1 MAATSRVAG
10 LSVAVRWLVC
20 LLALWLPCVP
30 SQARSAAP
38 ATDIPALEQ
47 ALAARPGNVEVMQ
60 ALAAALLAQV
70 RIEPRAEQLAR
81 AEVLLEQ
88 LLAVHAPRAE
98 ALDAWRLLILH
109 RFEQALQAARRA
121 RTSNADALLA
131 ALSEADALT
140 ELGRYR
146 EAEQAVQALLDEH
159 YGAAALSRASHLRRL
174 FGDLPGALE
183 LAQAALRHGASAI
196 DRAWLSLDIAE
207 LELLA
212 GRPRVTLALATTA
225 VTDMPAAALVMQAR
239 AQQALGAPRAALA
252 LYRVAAARS
261 VRVETEVELLRLAL
275 ELGET
280 QLATATKRLLRGMHS
295 LAPADGGGD
304 RRAWVEFHLLNDE
317 LPAALT
323 LARLEWQQ
331 RPDVHGAAQL
341 AWVLWRAGQ
350 RDAACDFAA
359 RAIAEHSIDAVLQW
373 RAGTVLTACGERRGA
388 DQVAAALRI
397 QPWLADRAGLIAH
410 QP

>member
-1 MAATSRVAG
+1 MSVVA
-10 LSVAVRWLVC
+10 RWLVC
-20 LLALWLPCVP
+20 ALALWLPCAS
-30 SQARSAAP
+30 SQARSAP
-38 ATDIPALEQ
+38 PPTDIPALEQ

-81 AEVLLEQ
+81 AEALIEQ
-88 LLAVHAPRAE
+88 LLAAHAPRAD

-121 RTSNADALLA
+121 RASNADALLA

-159 YGAAALSRASHLRRL
+159 YGSAALSRASHLRRL

-183 LAQAALRHGASAI
+183 LAQAALHQSASAV
-196 DRAWLSLDIAE
+196 DRAWLTLDIAA

-212 GRPRVTLALATTA
+212 GRPRVALALATAA

-239 AQQALGAPRAALA
+239 AQQALEAPRAALT

-261 VRVETEVELLRLAL
+261 ARVETEVELLRLAHP
-275 ELGET
+275 LGET
-280 QLATATKRLLRGMHS
+280 QLAATTTRLLRGMES

-304 RRAWVEFHLLNDE
+304 RRAWVEFHLMNDE
-317 LPAALT
+317 LPAALR
-323 LARLEWQQ
+323 LARVEWAQ
-331 RPDVHGAAQL
+331 RPDVHSAAQL
-341 AWVLWRAGQ
+341 AWVLWRAAQ
-350 RDAACDFAA
+350 HDEARDFAV
-359 RAIAEHSIDAVLQW
+359 RAIAEHSIEPLLQW
-373 RAGTVLTACGERRGA
+373 RAGTVLTACGDGRGA
-388 DQVAAALRI
+388 AQVAAALRI
-397 QPWLADRAGLIAH
+397 QPWLADTAELIAR